1 MSIYG
6 QPCPVARAASLLYE
20 RWTLLIVRELLT
32 GSRQFNDIHR
42 GLPRMSR
49 TLLSRRLRELIDAG
63 VVERATLPRGAE
75 GYRLTRAGRELEPMV
90 EQMAAWANRWIGTEA
105 EPEQPDPAHLMW
117 DIRRQVD
124 LDRLPSNPVTV
135 KFEFTDVPDDHDTW
149 WLYLDHN
156 VASVGQE
163 MPRGGH
169 DLVVCGACRDLA
181 RAWFG
186 DVDLKHA
193 LEGGRIRLDGDAR
206 LRRSFPRW
214 IGRSPFARAG
224 WRGRYSPASG

>member
-6 QPCPVARAASLLYE
+6 QPCPVARAVSLLYE
-20 RWTLLIVRELLT
+20 RWTALVVRELLT

-49 TLLSRRLRELIDAG
+49 TLLSRRLRELMESG
-63 VVERATLPRGAE
+63 VVERATLPQGAQ
-75 GYRLTRAGRELEPMV
+75 GYRLTRAGRELEPIV
-90 EQMAAWANRWIGTEA
+90 EQMAAWAKRWLGREA
-105 EPEQPDPAHLMW
+105 EPDEADPAHLMW
-117 DIRRQVD
+117 VIRRHVEFD
-124 LDRLPSNPVTV
+124 KLPSNPVAV
-135 KFEFTDVPDDHDTW
+135 EFEFTDVADDQCTW
-149 WLYLDHN
+149 CLYLDHK

-169 DLVVCGACRDLA
+169 HLVVRGACRDLA

-186 DVDLKHA
+186 DIDLQEA
-193 LEGGRIRLDGDAR
+193 LDDGRLQLDGDAS

-214 IGRSPFARAG
+214 IGRSPFARVG
-224 WRGRYSPASG
+224 